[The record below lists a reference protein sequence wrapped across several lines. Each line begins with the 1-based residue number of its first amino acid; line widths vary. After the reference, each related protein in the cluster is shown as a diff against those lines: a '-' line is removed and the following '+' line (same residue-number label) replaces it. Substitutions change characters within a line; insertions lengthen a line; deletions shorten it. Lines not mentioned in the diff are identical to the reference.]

1 MITTIIIDNSVKVS
15 EIKKI
20 FNSQF
25 PFLKIEF
32 FKKSHKQLQG
42 TFKKDIITDDFMI
55 KSNQHDNTITY
66 SEEMSVS
73 ELEKQFADKLKLSAQ
88 IFRKSGRIWLE
99 TTFTDS
105 WSLKKQNQEGMELSQ
120 L

>member
-1 MITTIIIDNSVKVS
+1 MTTIIKIENEVKVS
-15 EIKKI
+15 ELKNA
-20 FNSQF
+20 FNNQF

-42 TFKKDIITDDFMI
+42 SYKKDIITKDFII
-55 KSNQHDNTITY
+55 KSNQQENTITY
-66 SEEMSVS
+66 GEDTSVS
-73 ELEKQFADKLKLSAQ
+73 EFEKQFADKVKLNVQ
-88 IFRKSGRIWLE
+88 VFRKSGKTWLE

-105 WSLKKQNQEGMELSQ
+105 WSLKKQNQEGKELSQ

>member
-1 MITTIIIDNSVKVS
+1 MEQILKKIKEYNTIIIHGHKRPDGDCLG
-15 EIKKI
+15 
-20 FNSQF
+20 SQF
-25 PFLKIEF
+25 GL
-32 FKKSHKQLQG
+32 
-42 TFKKDIITDDFMI
+42 KDIIKDDFMI